1 MKIITL
7 LFLQIIAIVVSC
19 LIINRGIIEID
30 KCDIWLGSILLAF
43 NFGSLVYHI
52 TEIKET
58 LK

>member
-1 MKIITL
+1 MKTITL
-7 LFLQIIAIVVSC
+7 LFLQIIAVVASC

-52 TEIKET
+52 TKVEET